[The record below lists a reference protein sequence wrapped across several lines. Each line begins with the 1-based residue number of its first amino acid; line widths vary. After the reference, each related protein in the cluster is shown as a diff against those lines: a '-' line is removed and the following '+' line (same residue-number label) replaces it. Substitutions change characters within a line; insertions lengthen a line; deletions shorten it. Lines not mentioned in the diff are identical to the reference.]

1 MKLKINKLVRSVG
14 ATIVKYSP
22 EILTGLAVTGS
33 VVAVATAI
41 KNTPKAMELKEEAE
55 AIKREET
62 GDDEAKLT
70 PVEVVKATYKCYI
83 PTAISLTTSIGCT
96 VGALRGKTNQAN
108 TYAAAYA
115 LKDAALKEYQAKVI
129 DTIGEKKEK
138 TVRDAI
144 AKDHIDNNPVST
156 REVIITGS
164 GKTLC
169 FDVFSKRY
177 FESDM
182 ETLRR
187 IINDLNKRMLDE
199 MFVTVADLQY
209 EIGLTPSAN
218 SEDLGWHVDN
228 GLIDIHFSS
237 HVTDDGR
244 TALVMEY
251 YVEPRYM

>member
-1 MKLKINKLVRSVG
+1 MKLNFNKIVRTVG
-14 ATIVKYSP
+14 TTIAKHAP
-22 EILTGLAVTGS
+22 EILAGLAVTGS
-33 VVAVATAI
+33 VAAVALAV
-41 KNTPKAMELKEEAE
+41 KATPKAMELKEEAE
-55 AIKREET
+55 ILKKEET

-83 PTAISLTTSIGCT
+83 PTAATLATSIGCT
-96 VGALRGKTNQAN
+96 VGAIHGQAKQI
-108 TYAAAYA
+108 TAYSAAYA

-129 DTIGEKKEK
+129 ETIGEKKEK
-138 TVRDAI
+138 VVRDAV
-144 AKDHIDNNPVST
+144 AKDQVDKNPVST

-182 ETLRR
+182 ETLRSV
-187 IINDLNKRMLDE
+187 INSLNKRMLDE
-199 MFVTVADLQY
+199 MFVTVADLHY
-209 EIGLTPSAN
+209 EIGLPPSKN

-228 GLIDIHFSS
+228 GLIDVHFSS

-251 YVEPRYM
+251 YVEPRYI